1 MHSVVQRLS
10 RNWIDS
16 TWSRRAVGAGQ
27 KAPNCSSRLN
37 FSLNSSPSSTKIAM
51 KQAYSLRSLWWDW
64 FMTTAELLLLGI
76 VTFIL
81 IDFAAGRVIDYL
93 NESNKNQPLSPV
105 ASEIYNSD
113 EYAKSLEYG
122 TAKYKVEL
130 FTSVASTVVM
140 LSAIILGWFA
150 WLDQQIRDRFDN
162 ELLITVIFVGVLI
175 VISMLGSLPVGYYST
190 FVIEEKFGF
199 NKTTKKLFISDAI
212 KGLALSLIVGLPLL
226 ALIALV
232 YQELQSSFW
241 LVGWLLVSAFSLF
254 MFIFGTRIF
263 LPMFNKLKPLP
274 DGELRTAV
282 EEYCQSQG
290 FPLSKLYEMDAS
302 KRSTKLNAFFSGMG
316 KVKIIGLYDTLIAKL
331 TTQETVAVL
340 AHEVGHY
347 KRKHVYTMFAF
358 SNVQT
363 LVIFGLMGWLL
374 GNPNLSKAL
383 GSDTP
388 SFHLSILAFFMLFTP
403 VSTVLGLIN
412 NSFSRH
418 NEYQADQYSI
428 DTYPGAREHM
438 YSALKKLSVESL
450 SNLNPHPVYVAVH
463 YSHPPILDRLA
474 NLQKV

>member
-1 MHSVVQRLS
+1 
-10 RNWIDS
+10 
-16 TWSRRAVGAGQ
+16 
-27 KAPNCSSRLN
+27 
-37 FSLNSSPSSTKIAM
+37 
-51 KQAYSLRSLWWDW
+51 
-64 FMTTAELLLLGI
+64 MTTSEWLLLGI

-81 IDFAAGRVIDYL
+81 IDFGAGRVIDFL
-93 NESNKNQPLSPV
+93 NESNKNV
-105 ASEIYNSD
+105 ALTGVAAEIYNPD

-130 FTSVASTVVM
+130 LTSVIATLVM

-150 WLDQQIRDRFDN
+150 WLDQAIRDRYSND
-162 ELLITVIFVGVLI
+162 LLVTVIFFGILI
-175 VISMLGSLPVGYYST
+175 LVSMIGTLPVSYYST

-199 NKTTKKLFISDAI
+199 NKTTKKLFVMDTI
-212 KGLALSLIVGLPLL
+212 KQLLLSVALGLPVI
-226 ALIALV
+226 ALIAWI
-232 YQELQSSFW
+232 YESLQSTFW
-241 LVGWLLVSAFSLF
+241 LVGWLAVSAITLF

-274 DGELRTAV
+274 EGELRTEV
-282 EEYCQSQG
+282 ESYCQSQG
-290 FPLSKLYEMDAS
+290 FPLSKLWEMDAS

-316 KVKIIGLYDTLIAKL
+316 KVKIIGLYDTLIEKL
-331 TTQETVAVL
+331 TTKETVAVL

-363 LVIFGLMGWLL
+363 LVIFSLMGWLL
-374 GNPNLSKAL
+374 SNPNLSKAL

-388 SFHLSILAFFMLFTP
+388 SFHLSMIAFFMLFTP

-428 DTYPGAREHM
+428 DTYPGARDHM

-474 NLQKV
+474 NLKK

>member
-1 MHSVVQRLS
+1 MS
-10 RNWIDS
+10 
-16 TWSRRAVGAGQ
+16 
-27 KAPNCSSRLN
+27 
-37 FSLNSSPSSTKIAM
+37 
-51 KQAYSLRSLWWDW
+51 
-64 FMTTAELLLLGI
+64 TAELLLLGI
-76 VTFIL
+76 VIFVL
-81 IDFAAGRVIDYL
+81 IDFAAGRVIDFF
-93 NESNKNQPLSPV
+93 NENGKNAPLSGV
-105 ASEIYNSD
+105 AAEIYNPE
-113 EYAKSLEYG
+113 EYSKSLAYG

-130 FTSVASTVVM
+130 LTSVVSTVVI

-150 WLDQQIRDRFDN
+150 WLDQVIRDRISND
-162 ELLITVIFVGVLI
+162 LLITVAFVAVLI
-175 VISMLGSLPVGYYST
+175 VVSMLAALPAGYYST
-190 FVIEEKFGF
+190 FVVEERFGF
-199 NKTTKKLFISDAI
+199 NKTTKKLFVTDAV
-212 KGLALSLIVGLPLL
+212 KGLLLSLAIGLPLL
-226 ALIALV
+226 YLIALI

-241 LVGWLLVSAFSLF
+241 LVGWILVSAFSLF

-263 LPMFNKLKPLP
+263 LPLFNKLKPLP
-274 DGELRTAV
+274 EGELRTAV

-290 FPLSKLYEMDAS
+290 FPLSKLWEMDAS

-374 GNPNLSKAL
+374 SNPNLSQAL

-388 SFHLSILAFFMLFTP
+388 SFHLSILAFFLLFTP

-428 DTYPGAREHM
+428 DTYPGAREHL

-474 NLQKV
+474 NLKK

>member
-1 MHSVVQRLS
+1 
-10 RNWIDS
+10 
-16 TWSRRAVGAGQ
+16 
-27 KAPNCSSRLN
+27 
-37 FSLNSSPSSTKIAM
+37 
-51 KQAYSLRSLWWDW
+51 
-64 FMTTAELLLLGI
+64 MTTAELLLLGI

-81 IDFAAGRVIDYL
+81 IDFAAGRVIDFL
-93 NESNKNQPLSPV
+93 NESNKNIALTGV
-105 ASEIYNSD
+105 AAEIYNPA

-122 TAKYKVEL
+122 TAKYKVEML
-130 FTSVASTVVM
+130 TSVITTVIM

-150 WLDQQIRDRFDN
+150 WLDQTIRDQFN
-162 ELLITVIFVGVLI
+162 SNLLVTTIFFGVLI
-175 VISMLGSLPVGYYST
+175 LVSMIGNLPISYYST

-199 NKTTKKLFISDAI
+199 NKTTKKLFVMDSI
-212 KGLALSLIVGLPLL
+212 KQLLLSVALGLPVI
-226 ALIALV
+226 ALIAWIYLT
-232 YQELQSSFW
+232 LQSTFW
-241 LVGWLLVSAFSLF
+241 LVGWLSVSAITLF

-263 LPMFNKLKPLP
+263 LPLFNKLKPLAE
-274 DGELRTAV
+274 GELRTEV

-290 FPLSKLYEMDAS
+290 FPLSKLWEMDAS

-316 KVKIIGLYDTLIAKL
+316 KVKIIGLYDTLIEKL
-331 TTQETVAVL
+331 TTKETVAVL

-363 LVIFGLMGWLL
+363 LVIFSLLGWLL
-374 GNPNLSKAL
+374 SNPNLSKAL

-388 SFHLSILAFFMLFTP
+388 SFHLSMIAFFMLFTP

-428 DTYPGAREHM
+428 DTYPGARDYM

-463 YSHPPILDRLA
+463 YSHPPILARLA
-474 NLQKV
+474 NLKK

>member
-1 MHSVVQRLS
+1 M
-10 RNWIDS
+10 WCD
-16 TWSRRAVGAGQ
+16 A
-27 KAPNCSSRLN
+27 
-37 FSLNSSPSSTKIAM
+37 
-51 KQAYSLRSLWWDW
+51 

-76 VTFIL
+76 VSFIL
-81 IDFAAGRVIDYL
+81 IDFIAGRVIDYL
-93 NESNKNQPLSPV
+93 NENNKNKPLSPV
-105 ASEIYNSD
+105 AAEIYNED

-130 FTSVASTVVM
+130 FTAVVSTVIM

-162 ELLITVIFVGVLI
+162 QLLITVIFIGVLI
-175 VISMLGSLPVGYYST
+175 VVSMLGSLPVGYYST
-190 FVIEEKFGF
+190 FVVEEKFGF
-199 NKTTKKLFISDAI
+199 NKTTKKLFVTDAI
-212 KGLALSLIVGLPLL
+212 KGLLISLAVGLPLL
-226 ALIALV
+226 YLIALI

-274 DGELRTAV
+274 EGELRTAV

-290 FPLSKLYEMDAS
+290 FPLSKLWEMDAS

-363 LVIFGLMGWLL
+363 LVIFALMGWLL

-474 NLQKV
+474 NLKK